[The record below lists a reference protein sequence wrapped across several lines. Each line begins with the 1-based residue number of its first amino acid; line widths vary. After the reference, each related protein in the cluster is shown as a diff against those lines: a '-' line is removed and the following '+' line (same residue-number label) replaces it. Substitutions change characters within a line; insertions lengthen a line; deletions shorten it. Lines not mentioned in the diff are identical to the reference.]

1 MELQGKVVAILE
13 PQTFNGRNGAVT
25 KFGFVIETEGQ
36 YAKKVHFQVFG
47 EDKWAQMQLNV
58 DMPVVVSFDVSSR
71 EWNGKWFTQCDA
83 WRTQRVGGQQAAAPA
98 PSANAGTTTGNAPS
112 APAPTSA
119 PADDNGGQEDS
130 DNLPF

>member
-58 DMPVVVSFDVSSR
+58 DMPVVVSFDISSR
-71 EWNGKWFTQCDA
+71 EWNGKWFTKCDA
-83 WRTQRVGGQQAAAPA
+83 WRVTSQMQQPANTQPQPTTNAAPA
-98 PSANAGTTTGNAPS
+98 PQPQQDTKSN
-112 APAPTSA
+112 
-119 PADDNGGQEDS
+119 DE
-130 DNLPF
+130 LPF

>member
-1 MELQGKVVAILE
+1 MEIQGKVVALLE

-36 YAKKVHFQVFG
+36 YSKKVHFQVFG

-58 DMPVVVSFDVSSR
+58 DMPVVVSFDISSR

-83 WRTQRVGGQQAAAPA
+83 WRVVPQMQQSVNAQPQ
-98 PSANAGTTTGNAPS
+98 PSQTTNA
-112 APAPTSA
+112 APTSQPPQTA
-119 PADDNGGQEDS
+119 KSNDE
-130 DNLPF
+130 LPF